1 MTPVRCMRCWPVNSG
16 MAGAISADTG
26 GALTTGAGNAIPAG
40 APLVRLHAV
49 TKAFPGIIANK
60 AISLALWP
68 GEVHVL
74 LGENGAGKS
83 TLVALLSG
91 MLRPDSGR
99 IEVAGAARQIDS
111 PRRALALGIGT
122 VFQHPMLVPTL
133 TLTENLAL
141 GDAWWRP
148 PARRR
153 DVGITPG
160 RRRAGRRAD
169 DAGTVPR
176 GNRCNAAVGGATP
189 VSGGS
194 ARSVARH
201 HF

>member
-16 MAGAISADTG
+16 MAGANSADTG
-26 GALTTGAGNAIPAG
+26 GALTTG

-91 MLRPDSGR
+91 ILRPDSGR

-111 PRRALALGIGT
+111 P
-122 VFQHPMLVPTL
+122 
-133 TLTENLAL
+133 
-141 GDAWWRP
+141 
-148 PARRR
+148 
-153 DVGITPG
+153 
-160 RRRAGRRAD
+160 AGRWPSA
-169 DAGTVPR
+169 
-176 GNRCNAAVGGATP
+176 
-189 VSGGS
+189 S
-194 ARSVARH
+194 ARCSSTRCWCRH
-201 HF
+201 